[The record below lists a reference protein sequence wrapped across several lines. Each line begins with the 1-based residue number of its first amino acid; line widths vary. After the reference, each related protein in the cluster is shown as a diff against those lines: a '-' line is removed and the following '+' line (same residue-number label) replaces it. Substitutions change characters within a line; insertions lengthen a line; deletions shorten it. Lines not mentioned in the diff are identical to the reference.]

1 MWYMRLQ
8 NLGHYINISQL
19 LNILKKKKKNLLT
32 RPFISIFGPTI
43 G

>member
-19 LNILKKKKKNLLT
+19 LNILKKKKNLLT